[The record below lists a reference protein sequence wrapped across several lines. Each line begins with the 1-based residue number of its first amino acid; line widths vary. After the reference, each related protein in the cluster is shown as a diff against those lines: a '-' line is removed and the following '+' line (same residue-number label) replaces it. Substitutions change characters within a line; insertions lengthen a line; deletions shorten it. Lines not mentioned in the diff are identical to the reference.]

1 MGDACRPDFRPDLH
15 WHQASGDIVLVKI
28 DNQSL
33 RDVGRWPWPRRYHAQ
48 LIDQLSKDGAK
59 RILLDINF
67 FGADHLVQAAWGA
80 PSGSRVRG
88 DYKYLFFANGCQPAC
103 GIQDVVILERGQVV
117 DAIVRDPRHR
127 YDGVSSSPPGRT
139 PAATVS
145 TPTGSPSR

>member
-1 MGDACRPDFRPDLH
+1 MTE
-15 WHQASGDIVLVKI
+15 
-28 DNQSL
+28 
-33 RDVGRWPWPRRYHAQ
+33 AQ
-48 LIDQLSKDGAK
+48 
-59 RILLDINF
+59 
-67 FGADHLVQAAWGA
+67 VQAAWGA

-88 DYKYLFFANGCQPAC
+88 DHKYLFFANGCQPAC

-145 TPTGSPSR
+145 TPTGSASR